1 MDHKRQI
8 FAATK
13 ESIVKARKKLIFVLI
28 FLGVFL
34 INIGTIYA
42 CVEPTSGMIVTS
54 DTALCSGEYMLD
66 TGITIA
72 ASDVNLACEETI
84 LNAMAYHFGN
94 GITVNEDLNNIVIQG
109 CEIKRFDD
117 GIHAKSGGNNIRILN
132 NKLNYNND
140 GIYAKSIL
148 YSEIGNNDFLYNEFY
163 GIYIDALSTKS
174 SYGLDIHDNYL
185 ITYLDNVNRKGIGF
199 VYTGG
204 SDITGNTIVN
214 GLEGI
219 DLYLSSHNSI
229 YDNIITEAKDYG
241 IRFWGSSYNL
251 IQKND
256 ITDGGYEVTDYGVG
270 IKLSNLVLGED
281 PISSSSNYITENY
294 FADNKFGMSL
304 TWNEVPPGWNP
315 TWHNTFVRNSQAHAI
330 GQGPF
335 YINEERSVI
344 AKGNTWGDI
353 WSLGI
358 YDLNGDGYGDAG
370 PQYPYSGANGAH
382 AGSSVA
388 DYGPRT
394 SKTPSCGDSFCWGS
408 ETCGSCYA
416 DCSVQ
421 CSCGDG
427 ICSPNE
433 SNLNCA
439 QDCPKEIIPC
449 QDNNCTRWSEKTKE
463 ILLEALDV
471 MW

>member
-1 MDHKRQI
+1 MDHKKQI

-42 CVEPTSGMIVTS
+42 CVVPTSGMVITS
-54 DTALCSGEYMLD
+54 NTALCAGEYTLNP
-66 TGITIA
+66 GITIA
-72 ASDVNLACEETI
+72 TSDVNLICEETI
-84 LNAMAYHFGN
+84 LNAAVYHLGN
-94 GITVNEDLNNIVIQG
+94 GITVNEDLNNILIQG
-109 CEIKRFDD
+109 CEIKRFND
-117 GIHAKSGGNNIRILN
+117 GIHAKSDCENIRILDN
-132 NKLNYNND
+132 NLNYNNE

-148 YSEIGNNDFLYNEFY
+148 YSEVGNNDFLYNEFY
-163 GIYIDALSTKS
+163 GIYIDALQTNS

-185 ITYLDNVNRKGIGF
+185 NVSRKGIGF

-214 GLEGI
+214 GFEGI
-219 DLYLSSHNSI
+219 DLYLSSNNFI

-251 IQKND
+251 IKKND

-281 PISSSSNYITENY
+281 TISSSSNYITENY

-304 TWNEVPPGWNP
+304 TWNEVPPGYNP
-315 TWHNTFVRNSQAHAI
+315 TWHNTFERNSQAHAI

-335 YINEERSVI
+335 NITEGGI
-344 AKGNTWGDI
+344 AKGNTWADI
-353 WSLGI
+353 WGLGI

-370 PQYPYSGANGAH
+370 PQYPYSGVNGAH
-382 AGSSVA
+382 AGSSVG

-394 SKTPSCGDSFCWGS
+394 SKTPSCGDGFCWGS

-416 DCSVQ
+416 DCSAL
-421 CSCGDG
+421 CFCGDSF
-427 ICSPNE
+427 CSPGE
-433 SNLNCA
+433 SNLSCP
-439 QDCPKEIIPC
+439 QDCFLSGGGGSNIRDIYFKWVDILNMKE
-449 QDNNCTRWSEKTKE
+449 SYKTYSG
-463 ILLEALDV
+463 I
-471 MW
+471 